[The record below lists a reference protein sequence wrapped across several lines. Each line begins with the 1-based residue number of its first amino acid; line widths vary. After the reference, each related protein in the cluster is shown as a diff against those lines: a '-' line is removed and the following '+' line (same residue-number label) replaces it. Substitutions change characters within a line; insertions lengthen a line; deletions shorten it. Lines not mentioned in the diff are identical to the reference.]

1 MMSSSSSSS
10 AAGAAGVGVGT
21 CVRSPRSFSSSCG
34 ARRVPCVL
42 VSGREGGGR
51 ASHRGLWHH
60 AEVCQKAVVGSLVSG
75 VLALSWPSS
84 AWAGPAGPYACWG
97 ENPSGCKEST
107 LSVNQGDARVS
118 DKIKH
123 TGEDLRKY
131 NFTVGDARNVD
142 FTGSNFQGA
151 YLMKGVFFQ
160 TKFDNSDMSNT
171 LDDRSVFTEASFVNA
186 NLTNAVFTRSDL
198 TGAVVTGADFSGA
211 ILDKPMVGK
220 LCRDPNT
227 KGTNPVTGVDT
238 RASLGCPKKAL

>member
-1 MMSSSSSSS
+1 MGI
-10 AAGAAGVGVGT
+10 ATGVCAGRRAVPGRRA
-21 CVRSPRSFSSSCG
+21 G
-34 ARRVPCVL
+34 ARRVGPAACGSPRRQTGCGAL
-42 VSGREGGGR
+42 GRG
-51 ASHRGLWHH
+51 
-60 AEVCQKAVVGSLVSG
+60 QAVGW
-75 VLALSWPSS
+75 ALSGLLAVGFPQG
-84 AWAGPAGPYACWG
+84 AWAADKFACWG

-131 NFTVGDARNVD
+131 NFTVGDARGVD
-142 FTGSNFQGA
+142 FSGSNFQGA

-160 TKFDNSDMSNT
+160 AKFDNSDMSNT

-198 TGAVVTGADFSGA
+198 TGAVVTGADFTGA
-211 ILDKPMVGK
+211 IIDKPMVGK

-238 RASLGCPKKAL
+238 RASLGCPKSSGL